1 MIGICALL
9 LVTATLG
16 SAVRRDISCKDD
28 PDLVGPCFT
37 FHGMLFVANGTPSA
51 RILRLGTK
59 RILGISERHS
69 ASMPGELESL
79 LENRLTGDDVV
90 YGDFTVCPYSQS
102 EPGRMQFVCVESGSR
117 LILERYVQGKRTL
130 LTIPDVH
137 GR

>member
-1 MIGICALL
+1 MTVGICALL
-9 LVTATLG
+9 LVAVTLE
-16 SAVRRDISCKDD
+16 SAAGRDISCKDD

-37 FHGMLFVANGTPSA
+37 FHGKLFVANGTPSA

-69 ASMPGELESL
+69 AYMPGELG
-79 LENRLTGDDVV
+79 NRLTWDDVV

-102 EPGRMQFVCVESGSR
+102 EPRKMQFVCVESGSR
-117 LILERYVQGKRTL
+117 LIRERYVQGKRPL
-130 LTIPDVH
+130 LRIPDVA

>member
-1 MIGICALL
+1 MTVGICALL
-9 LVTATLG
+9 LVAATFE
-16 SAVRRDISCKDD
+16 SAAGRGISCKDD

-37 FHGMLFVANGTPSA
+37 LHGMLFVANGTPSA

-59 RILGISERHS
+59 RILGISERRW
-69 ASMPGELESL
+69 AYMPGELEK
-79 LENRLTGDDVV
+79 RLTWDDVV

-102 EPGRMQFVCVESGSR
+102 EPGKMQFVCVESGSR

-130 LTIPDVH
+130 LRIPDVA